1 MAEKTVV
8 TDPKEKEEKTLGE
21 EVREKS
27 FEQLLKEDQVEK
39 AKPTKEETAPEHT
52 PELDEKAKEDA

>member
-39 AKPTKEETAPEHT
+39 AVKKEDNAPEHT